1 MSVGLVDDSRMASR
15 IGYVAANLWLL
26 FLLFPLLSALATDMA
41 GWRKVGV
48 VVVIALFAAAHSLG
62 YRQMIRSELGLDTP
76 VERADGRWS
85 ALGAREMWFAAMVVL
100 TVVGVAIGG
109 WSMLG
114 VTPFLVS
121 YGFFN
126 FEWRTGAIIFAATM
140 AAVVVP
146 PAIGG
151 VLDELW
157 FFPIIVASVGV
168 GAALV
173 GFSEERVAERAVFDK
188 QLALSDE
195 RQRVARDVHDV
206 LGHSLTA
213 VILKGQ
219 VIDRMLDR
227 LDPDADD
234 DRQLL
239 ASARVQLAELDTVSR
254 RALAEIRSTVGGLR
268 SADLAD
274 EITAARA
281 VLADAGVTLTVTG
294 DAGRVPD
301 GLRPVLGWVV
311 REAVTNVVRHARAEN
326 CEIALGEEADDEQA
340 ETVVLRV
347 TDDGVGLSGAE
358 GNGLSGLRERVA
370 ASGAQVRVG
379 ASAVGGTMVEVVQ

>member
-1 MSVGLVDDSRMASR
+1 MSIGLSDDTRTATR

-26 FLLFPLLSALATDMA
+26 FLLFPLLTTLAADIA
-41 GWRKVGV
+41 SWRKTAATVLIV
-48 VVVIALFAAAHSLG
+48 LFAIAHTLG
-62 YRQMIRSELGLDTP
+62 YRSMIRTELGLTP
-76 VERADGRWS
+76 APEDIEGRWLAS
-85 ALGAREMWFAAMVVL
+85 HQRELWFIVMAVL
-100 TVVGVAIGG
+100 TAIGAVVGG
-109 WSMLG
+109 WPMLG

-121 YGFFN
+121 YGIFN
-126 FEWRTGAIIFAATM
+126 FSWRAAGWVFGTTL
-140 AAVVVP
+140 AAVVIP
-146 PAIGG
+146 PAIAG

-157 FFPIIVASVGV
+157 FFPIIVASVGA
-168 GAALV
+168 GTALV
-173 GFSEERVAERAVFDK
+173 GFSEERVAERAVFEK
-188 QLALSDE
+188 QIALSDE

-227 LDPDADD
+227 IDPGDEHSQ
-234 DRQLL
+234 QLL
-239 ASARVQLAELDTVSR
+239 ASAQDQLAELNAVSR

-268 SADLAD
+268 SADLGD
-274 EITAARA
+274 EIMAARA

-294 DAGRVPD
+294 DAADVTG

-326 CEIALGEEADDEQA
+326 CEIALSANGDGA
-340 ETVVLRV
+340 VLQV
-347 TDDGVGLSGAE
+347 SDDGVGLSGEE

-370 ASGAQVRVG
+370 AAGAELSVRAAPG
-379 ASAVGGTMVEVVQ
+379 GGTLVEVLG

>member
-1 MSVGLVDDSRMASR
+1 MSVGLVDDARMATR

-26 FLLFPLLSALATDMA
+26 FLLFPLLSALATEIA
-41 GWRKVGV
+41 GWRKIAV
-48 VVVIALFAAAHSLG
+48 VVVIVLFAAAHSLG
-62 YRQMIRSELGLDTP
+62 YRRMIRSELGLDVH
-76 VERADGRWS
+76 VERSDSRWGGL
-85 ALGAREMWFAAMVVL
+85 AGREMWFGAMVAL
-100 TVVGVAIGG
+100 TILGVVIGG

-126 FEWRTGAIIFAATM
+126 FEWRAGVLVFVATM
-140 AAVVVP
+140 VAVVIP

-173 GFSEERVAERAVFDK
+173 GFSEERVAERAVFEK

-227 LDPDADD
+227 FDPDDEDD
-234 DRQLL
+234 QQLV
-239 ASARVQLAELDTVSR
+239 ASARDQLAELDTVSR

-268 SADLAD
+268 SADLGD

-294 DAGRVPD
+294 DAEHVPD

-311 REAVTNVVRHARAEN
+311 RESVTNVVRHAHASH
-326 CEIALGEEADDEQA
+326 CEIALGNGNDA
-340 ETVVLRV
+340 TVLQVI
-347 TDDGVGLSGAE
+347 DDGTGLSGDE
-358 GNGLSGLRERVA
+358 GNGLSGLRERVEA
-370 ASGAQVRVG
+370 AGAELRVG
-379 ASAVGGTMVEVVQ
+379 AGRSGGTMVEVFG

>member
-157 FFPIIVASVGV
+157 FFPICLLYTSP
-168 GAALV
+168 
-173 GFSEERVAERAVFDK
+173 SP
-188 QLALSDE
+188 
-195 RQRVARDVHDV
+195 RD
-206 LGHSLTA
+206 S
-213 VILKGQ
+213 
-219 VIDRMLDR
+219 
-227 LDPDADD
+227 
-234 DRQLL
+234 
-239 ASARVQLAELDTVSR
+239 
-254 RALAEIRSTVGGLR
+254 
-268 SADLAD
+268 
-274 EITAARA
+274 
-281 VLADAGVTLTVTG
+281 
-294 DAGRVPD
+294 
-301 GLRPVLGWVV
+301 
-311 REAVTNVVRHARAEN
+311 
-326 CEIALGEEADDEQA
+326 
-340 ETVVLRV
+340 
-347 TDDGVGLSGAE
+347 
-358 GNGLSGLRERVA
+358 
-370 ASGAQVRVG
+370 
-379 ASAVGGTMVEVVQ
+379 